1 MTGETQVAYTAAEGT
16 LRRNIFASRA
26 DDVIVMR
33 ITGTGKLNAEFA
45 FSGLPPETFAQ
56 IKEIGKRVKNTGHG
70 LRDQKYLYFHT
81 LFEPNTANPIKGYE
95 GLGKLVVKGGW
106 HRPAFV
112 GTCWTHMGLAAVDAR
127 EILLLIKIRPILKDN
142 RANTC
147 FPALEQELEA
157 LPPDY
162 QTLLARHV
170 QRHAPLM
177 ERVSF
182 SLDAPAADRAKPTED
197 LIRDSKKLEAPLAQL
212 ERAFDAGRYNIISS
226 TGYNP
231 PNLQGLWS
239 ATWLA
244 PWGAS
249 LTADGNLESAIAFLS
264 MGNTPELMEE
274 FVRFLERFM
283 PGFRRNTR
291 ELYAMRGFHVP
302 AQITASPRITDFS
315 PMYSLAYWHSGA
327 PGAASSC
334 TTTGCTR
341 ATGSFWTSGPIRCS
355 RRRRPSTKIS

>member
-1 MTGETQVAYTAAEGT
+1 M
-16 LRRNIFASRA
+16 
-26 DDVIVMR
+26 
-33 ITGTGKLNAEFA
+33 
-45 FSGLPPETFAQ
+45 
-56 IKEIGKRVKNTGHG
+56 
-70 LRDQKYLYFHT
+70 
-81 LFEPNTANPIKGYE
+81 FEPNTANPIKGYE
-95 GLGKLVVKGGW
+95 GLGKLVIKGGW
-106 HRPAFV
+106 HRPCFV
-112 GTCWTHMGLAAVDAR
+112 GTCWTHMGLMAVDAR

-142 RANTC
+142 RASTC
-147 FPALEQELEA
+147 LPALEQELEA

-162 QTLLARHV
+162 ETLLARHV
-170 QRHAPLM
+170 PRHAPLM

-197 LIRDSKKLEAPLAQL
+197 LIRDSKKLEPPLAQL

-244 PWGAS
+244 PWARS

-291 ELYAMRGFHVP
+291 ELYEMRGFHVP

-315 PMYSLAYWHSGA
+315 PVYSLAYWHSGS

-334 TTTGCTR
+334 TTTGSTP
-341 ATGSFWTSGPIRCS
+341 ATGSSWTSGPIRCS
-355 RRRRPSTKIS
+355 RKRRPSTKIS